1 MASSDFVRDTLTK
14 WKLSNLIKIFED
26 QEINE
31 ESFLLLTERDI
42 ECLIPTIGPRIIFR
56 NKHNLLVKKQQTP
69 SNVENTKVAKS
80 SSAVSGKNMPSTSR
94 TTTLP
99 GKRKSDL
106 TDAHK
111 QSKKQT
117 HHATSGTIAS
127 LDSEK
132 NTVKKVM
139 ESVRSK
145 LDEMPSTKLTVF
157 LRDKIKT
164 LEKDRK
170 QIVGVFG
177 KTGSGKSSLINAI
190 LDETKLLPS
199 GGQGACTTVMI
210 QVEANMTDDQ
220 YIAEIEF
227 ITVED
232 WTNELWPIVDKEH
245 DDEEDCINDNEKI
258 TALYGNDAYGKD
270 VEELMDRKYFSKVPE
285 FFVSHKKL
293 ISCNTAEELS
303 EEITDFTRSDTE
315 CDPSIRKYWPLVK
328 CLTIK
333 VPNSKELLEHVVL
346 VDLPGNGDCNKS
358 RDEMWKSFVGNCSA
372 VWIVSD
378 ISRATSEKEAWDI
391 LHNTISLLGPGGEC
405 RSIRFICT
413 KTDDIGDVENADKH
427 NWILTRNESTKKKV
441 KETFNKQ
448 KELKKHFSCGEEFFQ
463 VFTVSS
469 TEYRMGNILE
479 QEETEIP
486 KLKKFL
492 RNLNDHSTRC
502 SDYISGAYGI
512 LSLIQGAK
520 SSDMTSSKED
530 VCKVLEQRLKEKL
543 ESIGQYMEKP
553 YKDFDQCLLQGVQ
566 KSEESCEKLINE
578 VLRGKKHGGF
588 QVMKS
593 ICVHDGVYKPKGK
606 NKKEINMNER
616 LASRMRQCIDESF
629 TFFFPNDK
637 CGPIKAEIENFTLD
651 TNSLFGENQ
660 SMSLHL
666 TFLKTEEKELKAKLV
681 FDLITKKKEIY
692 FTLSNSIK
700 DSMKVSYRR
709 AAAYKGLE
717 SLKKMTEELH
727 QHAKKEHIFEKA
739 KDDMLDQLTKLK
751 DHIVM
756 QLMFKIQESLEISLK
771 TPNSSLLPDVTED
784 YNKIKELMN
793 MLDSQTNPTAFPTH
807 SVQGP
812 TY

>member
-56 NKHNLLVKKQQTP
+56 NRHNALV
-69 SNVENTKVAKS
+69 
-80 SSAVSGKNMPSTSR
+80 KNMPSTSMK
-94 TTTLP
+94 TPLP
-99 GKRKSDL
+99 GKRKSDV
-106 TDAHK
+106 TDANK

-132 NTVKKVM
+132 NTVKKIM
-139 ESVRSK
+139 ENVRSK
-145 LDEMPSTKLTVF
+145 LDEIKPSTKLTDF

-190 LDETKLLPS
+190 LGVNLLPS
-199 GGQGACTTVMI
+199 GAQGACTTVMI
-210 QVEANMTDDQ
+210 QMEANMTNDQ
-220 YIAEIEF
+220 YIAEVEF
-227 ITVED
+227 ITMED
-232 WTNELWPIVDKEH
+232 WRNELWPIVQDKSCEAKEDKDKEH
-245 DDEEDCINDNEKI
+245 DEEEDCIYDDEKI
-258 TALYGNDAYGKD
+258 TALYGKDAYGKD
-270 VEELMDRKYFSKVPE
+270 VEEIMDRKNFSEVPE
-285 FFVSHKKL
+285 FYLSRRKL

-303 EEITDFTRSDTE
+303 EKITYFTRSDTE
-315 CDPSIRKYWPLVK
+315 SVPFKQHYWPLVK

-333 VPNSKELLEHVVL
+333 VPNCNELLEHVVL

-378 ISRATSEKEAWDI
+378 ISRAASEIEAWDI
-391 LHNTISLLGPGGEC
+391 LDNTVSLLGPGGEC

-413 KTDDIGDVENADKH
+413 KTDDIGDNENADEH

-441 KETFNKQ
+441 KETFNKR
-448 KELKKHFSCGEEFFQ
+448 KNVKKHFSGGEEFFQ
-463 VFTVSS
+463 VLTVSS
-469 TEYRMGNILE
+469 TEYRMRNILE

-486 KLKKFL
+486 KLKAFL
-492 RNLNDHSTRC
+492 RNLNDHSTRY
-502 SDYISGAYGI
+502 SDLIAGAYGI
-512 LSLIQGAK
+512 ISLIHGAK

-578 VLRGKKHGGF
+578 VLRGKKGGRF
-588 QVMKS
+588 QIMMS
-593 ICVHDGVYKPKGK
+593 ICNHDGVYKPKGK
-606 NKKEINMNER
+606 NRREINMNER
-616 LASRMRQCIDESF
+616 LASCMRHCIDESF
-629 TFFFPNDK
+629 TLYFPNDK

-651 TNSLFGENQ
+651 TNSLLGGHQ

-666 TFLKTEEKELKAKLV
+666 TFLKTEEKELKAELIY
-681 FDLITKKKEIY
+681 DLIKKKKEIY
-692 FTLSNSIK
+692 FTLNNSIK
-700 DSMKVSYRR
+700 DSMNVSYRR
-709 AAAYKGLE
+709 AAEYKGSE
-717 SLKKMTEELH
+717 ALKRMKEELH
-727 QHAKKEHIFEKA
+727 QHAKKDHIFQKA
-739 KDDMLDQLTKLK
+739 KNKMLDQLIKLK

-771 TPNSSLLPDVTED
+771 TPDSSLLPDVTED

-793 MLDSQTNPTAFPTH
+793 MLDSQTNPTAFPTQ